1 MGPWWSPVVAASSP
15 VKGGVAHRM
24 VAAVGLVAC
33 MVLCWWPRQGMGVMS
48 STSSSTTSAA
58 SMPFIRAS
66 LLLPARLHVSIR
78 LEGVIVVI
86 WWVVGGMPSGTVVL
100 PLGLTQQLLLRTS
113 QARRERQTERG
124 GSRESGEGLFAKFVF
139 CGKGRGH
146 GYIVCCVER
155 KSL

>member
-1 MGPWWSPVVAASSP
+1 
-15 VKGGVAHRM
+15 M

-48 STSSSTTSAA
+48 STSSSSSATSSA

-113 QARRERQTERG
+113 QARRERQRERG